1 MDWEKQ
7 FKKYVWDEDKTPYL
21 VPATKLDRRQ
31 ASNEIYVY
39 ALFIGTFFC
48 VLAILANTGALPHGR
63 SFGVALYAFSMV
75 CATVVL
81 GFTKHPAA
89 AWYCGL
95 APVAA
100 LVYFLVFG
108 FPPDSGTVDHVV
120 ILLLLIL
127 WLRYSWR
134 IITIGR
140 RFEDMPEPRR
150 PDDA

>member
-7 FKKYVWDEDKTPYL
+7 FKKYVWDDDKTPYL

-39 ALFIGTFFC
+39 ALFIGTLFC

-81 GFTKHPAA
+81 GFTKHPIA

-100 LVYFLVFG
+100 LVYFLTYG
-108 FPPDSGTVDHVV
+108 FPPGSGAVDHVV
-120 ILLLLIL
+120 ILALLVL

-150 PDDA
+150 QDDA